1 MENSNN
7 INNALTRFSS
17 AVLSLEVA
25 VERRLKAE
33 QSIATLQ
40 DEVQQLS
47 DDRAHMAESLDS
59 YVTKTENLEIVNR
72 EVSHRLV
79 NTMESIRSVLEEQ
92 GVK

>member
-7 INNALTRFSS
+7 VNNALTRFSS

-25 VERRLKAE
+25 VERRLKTE
-33 QSIATLQ
+33 QSVATLQ

-59 YVTKTENLEIVNR
+59 YATKTENLEVVNR

-79 NTMESIRSVLEEQ
+79 NTMETIRSVLEEQ

>member
-1 MENSNN
+1 MDNSIN
-7 INNALTRFSS
+7 INNALSRFSS

-25 VERRLKAE
+25 VEHRLKAE
-33 QSIATLQ
+33 QSISTLQ

-59 YVTKTENLEIVNR
+59 YATKTENLEIVNR

-79 NTMESIRSVLEEQ
+79 NTMEAIRSVLEEQ